1 MGRGVGD
8 HRARLLKPA
17 FAKWKRGC
25 GGAVRRPILPPRSAW
40 LSRPAARADRPDRD
54 QRVAVDDMNMVVE
67 IDRRVAVRDGQ
78 RHRVAGGQRA
88 ADIGRDQRR
97 MFVAHEDK
105 MGRSEEHTSELQ
117 SLMHISYAVF
127 CLKKTKQIM

>member
-67 IDRRVAVRDGQ
+67 IDRRE
-78 RHRVAGGQRA
+78 
-88 ADIGRDQRR
+88 IGR
-97 MFVAHEDK
+97 AH
-105 MGRSEEHTSELQ
+105 
-117 SLMHISYAVF
+117 VF
-127 CLKKTKQIM
+127 TPVTNVTLVCRLLIATKNYNIEA